1 MTQAAHPEDE
11 DRWKGHGPRPVGPWP
26 LARRVH
32 QLSLLVAV
40 ALLWCL
46 AATSLF
52 MSNAKATAPAA
63 PTATPTLVPFE
74 RPHPPEVLAGEP
86 VADVVGDGALASPQD
101 ADDPEQPEP
110 QWPQRSRS
118 ASGRRRSARNPRRDL
133 RALQRLLR
141 RSAGGLS
148 DAQRAKYA
156 ATLHTALRR
165 WLTNPNP
172 STRTFTLTP
181 ALALTLT
188 LAPASTLTPTLSRR
202 DHPGCRR
209 AAPRP
214 QETLLPPDYGGRW
227 RRRGGTAPE
236 ARRQPQAGR
245 AKHGAPASRARRT
258 GRLARPT
265 GRAIAAPWTT
275 PWPWPLRPRAVESTP
290 R

>member
-1 MTQAAHPEDE
+1 MTFKLRSITPPVFTLGRKFGVGVVVKRRMTQAAHPEDE

-101 ADDPEQPEP
+101 ADEPEPPEP

-172 STRTFTLTP
+172 RTRTSTPTP
-181 ALALTLT
+181 ALALTLA
-188 LAPASTLTPTLSRR
+188 LALALTPT
-202 DHPGCRR
+202 P
-209 AAPRP
+209 
-214 QETLLPPDYGGRW
+214 TL
-227 RRRGGTAPE
+227 T
-236 ARRQPQAGR
+236 
-245 AKHGAPASRARRT
+245 
-258 GRLARPT
+258 
-265 GRAIAAPWTT
+265 
-275 PWPWPLRPRAVESTP
+275 
-290 R
+290 

>member
-52 MSNAKATAPAA
+52 MSSTIKATAPAAPSLFMSSTIKATAPAA
-63 PTATPTLVPFE
+63 PTAAPTLVPFE
-74 RPHPPEVLAGEP
+74 RPHPLEVLAGEP
-86 VADVVGDGALASPQD
+86 VADVVGDGALATPQD
-101 ADDPEQPEP
+101 ADEPEQPEP

-118 ASGRRRSARNPRRDL
+118 ASGRRRSDRNPRRDL

-172 STRTFTLTP
+172 RTRTSTPTP
-181 ALALTLT
+181 ALALTLA
-188 LAPASTLTPTLSRR
+188 LALALTPT
-202 DHPGCRR
+202 P
-209 AAPRP
+209 
-214 QETLLPPDYGGRW
+214 TL
-227 RRRGGTAPE
+227 T
-236 ARRQPQAGR
+236 
-245 AKHGAPASRARRT
+245 
-258 GRLARPT
+258 
-265 GRAIAAPWTT
+265 
-275 PWPWPLRPRAVESTP
+275 
-290 R
+290 

>member
-52 MSNAKATAPAA
+52 MSSTIKATAPAAPSLFMSSTIKATAPAA
-63 PTATPTLVPFE
+63 PTAAPTLVPFE

-101 ADDPEQPEP
+101 ADEPEPPEP

-172 STRTFTLTP
+172 RTRTSTPTP
-181 ALALTLT
+181 ALALTLA
-188 LAPASTLTPTLSRR
+188 LALALTPT
-202 DHPGCRR
+202 P
-209 AAPRP
+209 
-214 QETLLPPDYGGRW
+214 TL
-227 RRRGGTAPE
+227 T
-236 ARRQPQAGR
+236 
-245 AKHGAPASRARRT
+245 
-258 GRLARPT
+258 
-265 GRAIAAPWTT
+265 
-275 PWPWPLRPRAVESTP
+275 
-290 R
+290 